1 MSTMAM
7 LLQRVPAAWRN
18 ENALILAALVLSTA
32 FLIAFC
38 GVVSGVV
45 RSAEER
51 HQQPFGQAPD
61 PTPQQAAQTSG
72 RADLPG

>member
-1 MSTMAM
+1 MSAIAM
-7 LLQRVPAAWRN
+7 LRERVPAAWRN
-18 ENALILAALVLSTA
+18 ESALILAALVLSTV

-61 PTPQQAAQTSG
+61 PTPQQATQTAD